1 MKMTPSI
8 LAVCCFCCVRAL
20 LLHKQSFDT
29 LLTQYIK
36 LEKVNVFKYN
46 EIKVFFPR
54 QSKDEIKK
62 NISHH
67 SVLRDIEVMV

>member
-1 MKMTPSI
+1 MTPST

-20 LLHKQSFDT
+20 SLHKQSFDT

-36 LEKVNVFKYN
+36 LEKVNVFNYD
-46 EIKVFFPR
+46 EIKVFFPP

-62 NISHH
+62 KNLSILCC
-67 SVLRDIEVMV
+67 VT